1 MNLLTKLG
9 VIVAT
14 SCSLIACGGSS
25 GGGSKDATTGELTSE
40 LSIPFIARA
49 YDTEISCGAQLSG
62 LGSDAASGT
71 IRGFALYIHDV
82 VLINSDGT
90 ELPLSL
96 DDNDWQNS
104 GVALLDYQDKLDN
117 CESDTA
123 KPTNN
128 MLVGSVQG
136 DLVNVDRIRFTVGVP
151 SELNHEDITAAASPL
166 NRTDMHWSWQS
177 GYKHLRM
184 DVSPDG
190 GVMKPDNTTAT
201 TWNIHLGSTACVG
214 NPQTGETVSCGAN
227 NRPTIELD
235 ISDIANQQLV
245 IDYGK
250 LVENSALMTDQG
262 GAPGCMSGP
271 TDLDCIDVFD
281 ALGMG
286 LGENSDPI
294 EGQAVFSVES
304 L

>member
-25 GGGSKDATTGELTSE
+25 NGGGKGVTSSE
-40 LSIPFIARA
+40 ISIPFIARA
-49 YDTEISCGAQLSG
+49 NDTEISCGAQLSG
-62 LGSDAASGT
+62 LGADSASGS

-90 ELPLSL
+90 ELPVTM

-117 CESDTA
+117 CESETA

-201 TWNIHLGSTACVG
+201 TWNIHLGSTGCVG
-214 NPQTGETVSCGAN
+214 SPQTGETVSCGAN

-271 TDLDCIDVFD
+271 TDLDCIDIFD

-286 LGENSDPI
+286 LGENNDPT
-294 EGQAVFSVES
+294 EGQTVFSVES